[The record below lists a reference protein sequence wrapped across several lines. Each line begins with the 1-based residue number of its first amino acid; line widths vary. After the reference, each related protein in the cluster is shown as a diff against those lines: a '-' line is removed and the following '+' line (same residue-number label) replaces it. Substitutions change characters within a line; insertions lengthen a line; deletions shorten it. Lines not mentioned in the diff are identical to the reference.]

1 MALNK
6 NADLESRVKGSY
18 DSGELDNFLDRAN
31 RKMHGR
37 VGKHVKHD
45 EVAKDTGQ
53 TVFDVP
59 VEQLL
64 EVTRVEY
71 QGETLESNEYSVDLD
86 AGEVTLTSDFDG
98 SVDRGEVLRIYFKP
112 TLFKDLEM
120 EYAVKF
126 AWKQRYRNTGND
138 TAKASVEDAD
148 DMIQTYVSDI
158 LSLNS
163 SMTSFDHSGA
173 GRPTGRGV

>member
-1 MALNK
+1 MVLND
-6 NADLESRVKGSY
+6 NSDLDGRVKGNY
-18 DSGELDNFLDRAN
+18 DSGELDNLLDRAN
-31 RKMHGR
+31 RKMQAR
-37 VGKHVKHD
+37 VGKHLRHEEMARD
-45 EVAKDTGQ
+45 DGQ

-59 VEQLL
+59 VDELL

-71 QGETLESNEYSVDLD
+71 RGEALESNEYSVDLEK
-86 AGEVTLTSDFDG
+86 GEVTLTSDFDG
-98 SVDRGEVLRIYFKP
+98 SVSKGDIVRIYFKP

-126 AWKQRYRNTGND
+126 AWKQRYRNTGNEV
-138 TAKASVEDAD
+138 AKTSVEDAD
-148 DMIQTYVSDI
+148 DMIKTYVSDV

-163 SMTSFDHSGA
+163 SMTTYDHSGA